1 MGEGGDEL
9 RFIKR
14 WTQVMIE
21 AWVDPGGWGQGHEEE
36 EKERRTEGGENKLL

>member
-21 AWVDPGGWGQGHEEE
+21 AWVDPGGMGAGA
-36 EKERRTEGGENKLL
+36 RRRRKGEEGGRRRK